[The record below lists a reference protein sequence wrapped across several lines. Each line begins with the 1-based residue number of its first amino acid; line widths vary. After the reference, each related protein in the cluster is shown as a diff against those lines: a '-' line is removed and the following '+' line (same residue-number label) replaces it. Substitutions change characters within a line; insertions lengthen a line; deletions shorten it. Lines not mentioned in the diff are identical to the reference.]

1 MTLNK
6 PSANTLIDQT
16 FLGQMVDEINTIGSS
31 FSKASSSI
39 YDTSVKKSKTTY
51 FGGFTLATV
60 QLEVTHTLSA
70 SKATTKEEKFSFGK
84 SFLTDPLVFATIE
97 TDSTTGTGSTP
108 SDLLCSVVIS
118 NVNKSGASASIT
130 VASKAKSPT
139 VKYRVNILA
148 IGLSTL

>member
-1 MTLNK
+1 MTLQK

-31 FSKASSSI
+31 FNKASSSI

-70 SKATTKEEKFSFGK
+70 STTSTKQEKFSFGK
-84 SFLTDPLVFATIE
+84 TFLAAPLVFATIE
-97 TDSTTGTGSTP
+97 TDSATGTGSTP

-118 NVNKSGASASIT
+118 NVNTGGATASIT
-130 VASKAKSPT
+130 IDKKPKSPT
-139 VKYRVNILA
+139 IKYRVNILA